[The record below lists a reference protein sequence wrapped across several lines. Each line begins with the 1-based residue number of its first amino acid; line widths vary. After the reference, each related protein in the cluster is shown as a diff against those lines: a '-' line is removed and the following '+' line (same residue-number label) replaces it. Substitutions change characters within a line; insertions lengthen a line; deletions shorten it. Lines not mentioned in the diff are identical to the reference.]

1 MSWTCPHCSAVN
13 SESDR
18 HCLECNAR
26 LPFELPSELE
36 EPQAEEPFAVPRR
49 GELTAALR
57 QGLAEFRAGE
67 LPAPEVIDRLRRALI
82 NVPAVFT
89 TMTGKLGELVT
100 AESYAQEVLISL
112 GDSQA
117 LFEAGLAEMLQG
129 VESNDDAPL
138 RFGWLL
144 VEKGEEEYIRI
155 LETLRRDARG
165 GAFTGQPDALARLF
179 DAHERGELDAGG
191 LRQALDQLEQHLAR
205 VVEESL
211 GEIRQGLQQ
220 ARSFDGADLR
230 PVEQARQTLRQAAQ
244 GLAEALLSVG

>member
-13 SESDR
+13 SAGDR
-18 HCLECNAR
+18 HCIECNAR
-26 LPFELPSELE
+26 LPFEVPSELQ
-36 EPQAEEPFAVPRR
+36 EPQAEEPFLVPRR

-57 QGLAEFRAGE
+57 QGLADFRAGQLPTPE
-67 LPAPEVIDRLRRALI
+67 LIGRLRRALT
-82 NVPAVFT
+82 NVPAVFAA
-89 TMTGKLGELVT
+89 MAGKLGELQGE
-100 AESYAQEVLISL
+100 AYAQEVLVSL

-129 VESNDDAPL
+129 VESNDDGPL

-144 VEKGEEEYIRI
+144 VEKGEDEYIRI
-155 LETLRRDARG
+155 LETLRRDAG
-165 GAFTGQPDALARLF
+165 GGPFTGQPDALARLL
-179 DAHERGELDAGG
+179 DARERGELDAEG
-191 LRQALDQLEQHLAR
+191 LRLALDQLEQHLAQ

-230 PVEQARQTLRQAAQ
+230 SVEQARQSLRQAAQ
-244 GLAEALLSVG
+244 GLAQALLSVG

>member
-18 HCLECNAR
+18 HCLGCNAR
-26 LPFELPSELE
+26 LPFELPSELQD
-36 EPQAEEPFAVPRR
+36 PPANEPFMVPRR

-57 QGLAEFRAGE
+57 QGLADFRAGSLPGRE
-67 LPAPEVIDRLRRALI
+67 LNERLRRALT
-82 NVPAVFT
+82 NVPAVFAA
-89 TMTGKLGELVT
+89 MAEKLGDLQG
-100 AESYAQEVLISL
+100 ESYGQEVLVSL

-129 VESNDDAPL
+129 VDSNDDAPL

-155 LETLRRDARG
+155 LETLRRDAG
-165 GAFTGQPDALARLF
+165 GGPFSAQPDALARLF
-179 DAHERGELDAGG
+179 DARERGELDAEG
-191 LRQALDQLEQHLAR
+191 LRQALDELEQHLAQ

-220 ARSFDGADLR
+220 ARSFDGSDPR